1 MKLKH
6 TQARKARRAS
16 AFRSMGA
23 HDTPWGSRFE
33 KRASLGASRRKLKRD
48 HLQPKT
54 PKTFGLHVIRT
65 QRIRLQGVNAFG
77 VPMYKTINHA
87 AAE

>member
-16 AFRSMGA
+16 SFRSMGA

-33 KRASLGASRRKLKRD
+33 KREYRKALRRAKRE
-48 HLQPKT
+48 HLQAKQVKP
-54 PKTFGLHVIRT
+54 FGQQIIRT
-65 QRIRLQGVNAFG
+65 QRVFLRRDMFNQPVF
-77 VPMYKTINHA
+77 KTVYHA